1 MKKRILSLITVLT
14 MVAVLPTSAQ
24 LKFGVQGGFNLSE
37 MSLDKN
43 LFNTSNR
50 AGFFIGPTVKFSL
63 PLTGLGMDLSALYN
77 REETKVEGVTTTTFN
92 TVLKQQSLI
101 VPVNVRYSIGLSDV
115 ANIFVF
121 GGPQVGFNIG
131 DKVKEISDLPDQ
143 AAEWS
148 LNSSNFSVNAGLGV
162 TFATHFQVTANY
174 NVGVGKTGDITF
186 KNVKESVEN
195 HKTRANSWR
204 IGLTYLF

>member
-1 MKKRILSLITVLT
+1 MKKRILSLLTVLT

-43 LFNTSNR
+43 LFTTSNR

-77 REETKVEGVTTTTFN
+77 REETKVEGVNTTTFN

-131 DKVKEISDLPDQ
+131 DKVKEISDQ
-143 AAEWS
+143 AAEWPPHS
-148 LNSSNFSVNAGLGV
+148 IP
-162 TFATHFQVTANY
+162 Y
-174 NVGVGKTGDITF
+174 
-186 KNVKESVEN
+186 
-195 HKTRANSWR
+195 
-204 IGLTYLF
+204 

>member
-77 REETKVEGVTTTTFN
+77 REETKVEGVNTTTFN
-92 TVLKQQSLI
+92 TCLLYTSRCV
-101 VPVNVRYSIGLSDV
+101 
-115 ANIFVF
+115 
-121 GGPQVGFNIG
+121 
-131 DKVKEISDLPDQ
+131 
-143 AAEWS
+143 
-148 LNSSNFSVNAGLGV
+148 
-162 TFATHFQVTANY
+162 
-174 NVGVGKTGDITF
+174 
-186 KNVKESVEN
+186 
-195 HKTRANSWR
+195 
-204 IGLTYLF
+204 